1 MRGPSQLLRNLG
13 RWGVV
18 AAVKQLD
25 GVLAGVE
32 EYGEGVEVVA
42 VDKQLWCGGV
52 ADVGVVN
59 RFRFLYF
66 ILVVLSNVV
75 PPWIMDRAS
84 M

>member
-1 MRGPSQLLRNLG
+1 MRRG
-13 RWGVV
+13 GVV
-18 AAVKQLD
+18 AAVKQLE

-32 EYGEGVEVVA
+32 EYGEGGGEVVA

-52 ADVGVVN
+52 EDVGVVN

-75 PPWIMDRAS
+75 PPRIMDRAS